1 MRTGRPKAAL
11 HLSDAE
17 KKELQRLSRRRVI
30 SAMMGL
36 RARAIL
42 MCAEGT
48 DSKSVAQ
55 GLGVSEHAVGKW
67 RRRFLEKRLDG
78 LLDEPRVGRPRKVT
92 DERVEQLIVETL
104 ESTPRAATHWS
115 TREMARRSGLS
126 TMTISRIWR
135 AYGLQPHRAE
145 TFQLSKDP
153 QLIDKVRDIVGLYL
167 SPPANA
173 AVFCVDEKS
182 AIQALNRTQPIL
194 PLRPGQA
201 ERRTNEY
208 ERHGYLD
215 LFAALNV
222 ATGEV
227 LGVCRKRHRSS
238 EFVQFLDQVDNAVPP
253 DLDIHLVLD
262 NLATHKTPRV
272 HRWLIRHPRVVL
284 HFTPTHASWLN
295 QVERWFGGLTAN
307 QLRRGSHKSTSAL
320 KAAIEAYIAKT
331 NASPKP
337 FLWVKSADQILEN
350 IARFAT
356 RTLVAHAKD

>member
-11 HLSDAE
+11 QLTEAE
-17 KKELQRLSRRRVI
+17 RDELQRLVRRRAV
-30 SAMMGL
+30 SASIAL

-42 MCAEGT
+42 LCAEGKDNT
-48 DSKSVAQ
+48 DVAE
-55 GLGVSEHAVGKW
+55 GLGVGAHAVGKW
-67 RRRFLEKRLDG
+67 RRRFLQRRLEA
-78 LLDEPRVGRPRKVT
+78 LYDEPRAGRPRAISDKRIEEV
-92 DERVEQLIVETL
+92 VVQTL

-115 TREMARRSGLS
+115 TREMARKSGLS
-126 TMTISRIWR
+126 AMTISRIWR
-135 AYGLQPHRAE
+135 AYGLKPHRSK

-153 QLIDKVRDIVGLYL
+153 QLIEKVRDIVGLYL
-167 SPPANA
+167 SPPTNA
-173 AVFCVDEKS
+173 VVYCVDEKS

-208 ERHGYLD
+208 ERHGAID

-227 LGVCRKRHRSS
+227 LGDCRKRHRSV
-238 EFVQFLDQVDNAVPP
+238 EFVQFLERIDENVP
-253 DLDIHLVLD
+253 LQMEVHLVLD

-272 HRWLIRHPRVVL
+272 HRWLLRHPRFVL

-295 QVERWFGGLTAN
+295 QVERWFGSLTAN
-307 QLRRGSHKSTSAL
+307 QLKRGSHKSTRQL
-320 KAAIEAYIAKT
+320 KAAIMAYIEAT
-331 NASPKP
+331 NSNPRP
-337 FLWVKSADQILEN
+337 FQWVKSADQILES

-356 RTLVAHAKD
+356 TTLAVHAAK